1 MNQSAQSALK
11 GGVRAGAGE
20 TVQFGEEQPAA
31 GNLIGIH
38 EVNNP
43 RVFEQE
49 LAGERNFPGAP

>member
-11 GGVRAGAGE
+11 GGVRAG
-20 TVQFGEEQPAA
+20 A